1 MIDKKEWISILIKR
15 DIEERNLLL
24 KHGYYSRVKHVLD
37 QFDKE
42 PRTFLIDT
50 EIFKTIIVLHYINS
64 KNLYSEKV
72 YRVLI

>member
-1 MIDKKEWISILIKR
+1 MIDKKEWISMLIKR

-24 KHGYYSRVKHVLD
+24 KHGYYSKVKHVLD

-50 EIFKTIIVLHYINS
+50 EVFNNVIGLHYIES
-64 KNLYSEKV
+64 KDPYKEKI